1 MDEGCSE
8 YISIISSMRDMS
20 LLYNSKQLL
29 KRIIQI
35 ENLYM
40 KFILTVIALTLI
52 IISIELADRNR
63 YCVVDFLHGTVDID
77 GTVEVSGKI
86 DTYEQN
92 TVIGQGFNP

>member
-1 MDEGCSE
+1 MRNR
-8 YISIISSMRDMS
+8 SI
-20 LLYNSKQLL
+20 LHNSKQLL

-40 KFILTVIALTLI
+40 KFILTVIAITLI

-63 YCVVDFLHGTVDID
+63 YCMVDILHGTVGID
-77 GTVEVSGKI
+77 GTVKVSGEI

-92 TVIGQGFNP
+92 NVIDRRFNQ